1 MSLFLVSYTDKAIA
15 VFGDISKYENALLKL
30 GGKFN
35 PNLNYQG
42 ERKAG
47 FIFPKTKST
56 IVAGFVQNPV
66 ETTKISDGA
75 KVSESKTES
84 SRHSEKNVK
93 DTLLQDNKK
102 DVIMLSREQFLNL
115 VNTLN
120 RLEQDVAYLKKVVAQ
135 NNPSS
140 KVTEPITIP
149 VEKISTRVIESKKN
163 INKEENKQS
172 EEKKWADE
180 ISDQSDDYSEN
191 LYETEGEIELPK
203 LLKPKIAK
211 KNEKNETSRTSEKVE
226 KKPQSLLLKSLDSS
240 RGNK

>member
-15 VFGDISKYENALLKL
+15 VFGEISKYENALLKL

-56 IVAGFVQNPV
+56 IVTGFIQNPV
-66 ETTKISDGA
+66 ETTKISDSS

-140 KVTEPITIP
+140 KVTESATPITIP
-149 VEKISTRVIESKKN
+149 VEKLTTRVIETKKKT
-163 INKEENKQS
+163 NKEDK

-180 ISDQSDDYSEN
+180 TSDQSDDYSEN
-191 LYETEGEIELPK
+191 FDEAEAEMELPK
-203 LLKPKIAK
+203 LLKPKVAK
-211 KNEKNETSRTSEKVE
+211 KSETSRTSEKVE
-226 KKPQSLLLKSLDSS
+226 KKPQSLLLKSLDTS